1 MDKIEAQK
9 RMLEIEKAYLSGQQ
23 SREEANKAYK
33 ALNKEIQKS
42 TKMDKQEKKELAHK
56 IIKIILEV
64 LLQIITCG
72 LPALLSGGKTILNHK
87 K

>member
-1 MDKIEAQK
+1 MDRIEAEW
-9 RMLEIEKAYLSGQQ
+9 RLAEINRLHQNGTYSD
-23 SREEANKAYK
+23 EEAHEELK
-33 ALNKEIQKS
+33 ALNKEIKKS
-42 TKMDKQEKKELAHK
+42 KKMDKTEKKEIAHK

-72 LPALLSGGKTILNHK
+72 LPALISGGKTILHHK